1 MRRIGTERIRRGVK
15 QAAKGY
21 GSGLRSGASKESKA

>member
-1 MRRIGTERIRRGVK
+1 MRRIGTERISRRVK

-21 GSGLRSGASKESKA
+21 GSGLLSGASKQSKA